1 MLAICARFRRYPCRR
16 VSPQPVAT
24 GGSSGHRVR
33 RPDAHRRLVSN
44 ALLLRCPRCRAPRHF
59 VYLVRLR
66 ASPLVPPFPHLHL
79 SITVFLP
86 KHSDLEV
93 LLSNESIATLA
104 SRRGHVLWLVLCMC
118 HRLRYATFAGLG
130 GADASDSGPGKPD
143 VDSIDFW
150 PVLSG
155 SSSRAVPPR
164 TEVVIGFN
172 FTHSHPLQ
180 GALIVGTHKLIVN
193 QQGYNSNDSLSWTP
207 VDFPCSSVLGGTDC
221 NPYCVFDVYD
231 DPAERTDLSGNVT
244 LLAGLLARYTALGK
258 EPVNWHDR
266 AGSKPGGR
274 PPDDDYAETCALMTK
289 EGGFW
294 RPWRNSTTPP
304 PPPPRPPGPGGD
316 ALPPPPGTRANL
328 ASAPTPNSPSA
339 QPARRRVSCQAT
351 MPTGTLTPC
360 VGRRSSPTQPS
371 TVALSRTGAAR
382 SRRPWWRAER
392 GRGARTLRWPPRPGA

>member
-1 MLAICARFRRYPCRR
+1 
-16 VSPQPVAT
+16 
-24 GGSSGHRVR
+24 
-33 RPDAHRRLVSN
+33 
-44 ALLLRCPRCRAPRHF
+44 
-59 VYLVRLR
+59 
-66 ASPLVPPFPHLHL
+66 
-79 SITVFLP
+79 
-86 KHSDLEV
+86 
-93 LLSNESIATLA
+93 
-104 SRRGHVLWLVLCMC
+104 MC

-304 PPPPRPPGPGGD
+304 PPPRPPGPGGGC
-316 ALPPPPGTRANL
+316 AAAAPGYTCEPGFCANTKQ
-328 ASAPTPNSPSA
+328 PVSPA
-339 QPARRRVSCQAT
+339 
-351 MPTGTLTPC
+351 
-360 VGRRSSPTQPS
+360 
-371 TVALSRTGAAR
+371 GAAA
-382 SRRPWWRAER
+382 SLLPGNDAYGDLDAMCRPSLEPDPAKHGCPQQDWGCAIAAALVAC
-392 GRGARTLRWPPRPGA
+392 GARSGCSDFALAPAAWGLIKLYAANATAVENGDWSLWRRNP